1 MPNQSNIEY
10 EYDYSLLGQLIAFL
24 DKDELFP
31 ILCGYFNK
39 IVQSLMNKQKVEFL
53 QYILLERNG
62 DLFLKLLKHMKH
74 HSLGTL
80 LIELIQIKV
89 TSKNYSY
96 EKIVEMKKERANPSE
111 KKEEQKLD
119 GENEDQD
126 YETEYLSDR

>member
-1 MPNQSNIEY
+1 MANPALVEY
-10 EYDYSLLGQLIAFL
+10 EYDYSLLGQLISFL
-24 DKDELFP
+24 DQEELFP

-53 QYILLERNG
+53 QYILMERDG

-89 TSKNYSY
+89 TSKNYSH
-96 EKIVEMKKERANPSE
+96 EKIIEMKRER
-111 KKEEQKLD
+111 
-119 GENEDQD
+119 
-126 YETEYLSDR
+126 